1 MIDLHMH
8 STFSD
13 GVLTPTELVQKI
25 ADIGLTAA
33 ALTDHDMVDG
43 CEEFANA
50 AKNYA
55 IATINGCELSAAYPG
70 VNMEVVALDI
80 PKKNMPY
87 FQDWQN
93 DLIAERKRVAKERV
107 EKLKALG
114 FEIEWDRVAND
125 ENGKP
130 RRQIVKPHIVAEMLR
145 LGYITNWDEGF
156 VKFLNKGAP
165 AYVPKKEPE
174 AKRVIEFVLDNGA
187 IPILAHPIH
196 TKLKGKELFEF
207 LQKLK
212 NWGLRGIEVF
222 HSDHDSSLKIE
233 YLKMIEELN
242 MISGGGS
249 DFHGGAHP
257 EVRLGSG
264 KGNLKVP
271 EIILETIVAR
281 SNPTKAYYAELSK
294 YI

>member
-1 MIDLHMH
+1 MIDLHIH

-13 GVLTPTELVQKI
+13 GVLTPTELVKQI

-50 AKNYA
+50 AKNYGV
-55 IATINGCELSAAYPG
+55 ITINGCELSAAYAE

-80 PKKNMPY
+80 PQKNMSY

-93 DLIAERKRVAKERV
+93 DLIAERTRVAKERV
-107 EKLKALG
+107 NKLNELG
-114 FEIEWDRVAND
+114 IMVDWQKVAFD
-125 ENGKP
+125 ENGNP

-145 LGYITNWDEGF
+145 LGYIKNWDEGF

-165 AYVPKKEPE
+165 AYVHRKEPD
-174 AKRVIEFVLDNGA
+174 AKEVIEFVLDNGA
-187 IPILAHPIH
+187 VPILAHPIH

-207 LQKLK
+207 LQKMK
-212 NWGLRGIEVF
+212 KWGLKGAEVF
-222 HSDHDSSLKIE
+222 HSDHNAELKTE
-233 YLKMIEELN
+233 YLTMIEELE

-257 EVRLGSG
+257 EVKLGNG

-281 SNPTKAYYAELSK
+281 RAYYAELAK

>member
-1 MIDLHMH
+1 MIDLHIH

-13 GVLTPTELVQKI
+13 GVLTPTELVKQI

-50 AKNYA
+50 AKNYGV
-55 IATINGCELSAAYPG
+55 ITINGCELSAAYAE

-80 PKKNMPY
+80 PQKNMSY

-93 DLIAERKRVAKERV
+93 DLIAERTRVAKERV
-107 EKLKALG
+107 NKLNELG
-114 FEIEWDRVAND
+114 IMVDWQKVAFD
-125 ENGKP
+125 ENGNP
-130 RRQIVKPHIVAEMLR
+130 RKQIVKPHIVAEMLR
-145 LGYITNWDEGF
+145 LGYIKDWDEGF

-165 AYVPKKEPE
+165 AYVHRKEPD
-174 AKRVIEFVLDNGA
+174 AKEVIEFVLDNGA
-187 IPILAHPIH
+187 VPILAHPIH

-207 LQKLK
+207 LQKMK
-212 NWGLRGIEVF
+212 KWGLKGAEVF
-222 HSDHDSSLKIE
+222 HSDHNAELKTE
-233 YLKMIEELN
+233 YLMMIEELE

-257 EVRLGSG
+257 EVKLGSG

-281 SNPTKAYYAELSK
+281 SNPTRAYYAELAK

>member
-1 MIDLHMH
+1 MIDLHIH

-13 GVLTPTELVQKI
+13 GVLTPTELVKQI

-50 AKNYA
+50 AKNYGV
-55 IATINGCELSAAYPG
+55 ITINGCELSAAYAE

-80 PKKNMPY
+80 PQKNMSY

-93 DLIAERKRVAKERV
+93 DLIAERTRVAKERV
-107 EKLKALG
+107 NKLNELG
-114 FEIEWDRVAND
+114 IMVDWQKVAFD
-125 ENGKP
+125 ENGNP
-130 RRQIVKPHIVAEMLR
+130 RKQIVKPHIVAEMLR
-145 LGYITNWDEGF
+145 LGYIKNWDEGF

-165 AYVPKKEPE
+165 AYVHRKEPD
-174 AKRVIEFVLDNGA
+174 AKEVIEFVLDNGA
-187 IPILAHPIH
+187 VPILAHPIH

-207 LQKLK
+207 LQKMK
-212 NWGLRGIEVF
+212 KWGLKGAEVF
-222 HSDHDSSLKIE
+222 HSDHNAELKTE
-233 YLKMIEELN
+233 YLTMIEELE

-257 EVRLGSG
+257 EVKLGSG

-281 SNPTKAYYAELSK
+281 SNPTRAYYAELAK

>member
-1 MIDLHMH
+1 MIDLHIH

-13 GVLTPTELVQKI
+13 GVLTPTELAKQI

-43 CEEFANA
+43 CNEFANA
-50 AKNYA
+50 AKNYGV
-55 IATINGCELSAAYPG
+55 ITINGCELSAAYAE

-80 PKKNMPY
+80 PQKNMPY

-107 EKLKALG
+107 NKLNELG
-114 FEIEWDRVAND
+114 IMVDWQKVAFD
-125 ENGKP
+125 ENGNP
-130 RRQIVKPHIVAEMLR
+130 RKQIVKPHIVAEMLR
-145 LGYITNWDEGF
+145 LGYIKDWDEGF

-165 AYVPKKEPE
+165 AYVHRKEPE
-174 AKRVIEFVLDNGA
+174 AKDVIEFVLDNGA
-187 IPILAHPIH
+187 VPILAHPIH

-207 LQKLK
+207 LQKMK
-212 NWGLRGIEVF
+212 KWGLKGAEVF
-222 HSDHDSSLKIE
+222 HSDHNANLKKQ
-233 YLKMIEELN
+233 YLTMIEELE

-257 EVRLGSG
+257 EVKLGSG
-264 KGNLKVP
+264 KGDLKIP
-271 EIILETIVAR
+271 EIVLETIVAR
-281 SNPTKAYYAELSK
+281 GNPTRAYYDELAK